1 MQLLDGTL
9 EHRMTSVEE
18 GLIGLGTKVDNIQT
32 TMNEFGEVQSE
43 MFDNAERHA
52 SEFKDAIEGSRRE
65 FKEWKQEMTNK
76 MGGRCQLYITSF
88 AVLGWLLF
96 ILHSYWKL

>member
-9 EHRMTSVEE
+9 EQRMSSVEE

-32 TMNEFGEVQSE
+32 TMDEFGEVQTE

-52 SEFKDAIEGSRRE
+52 SDFKDAIEGSRRE
-65 FKEWKQEMTNK
+65 FKAWKQEMMNK
-76 MGGRCQLYITSF
+76 MGGRGQLYITAL

-96 ILHSYWKL
+96 ILHSYWQL